1 MEFAICHGGLEQ
13 PQVTTNILLEN
24 EITMIESG
32 ADFFLNSDEDTI
44 IQAGREFVAKG
55 ISIRSVHAPFGSD
68 YSLSNF
74 DDAKREESIQIHEAL
89 LYQASLAGVE
99 MIVIHPGEHA
109 QSIED
114 IEVMKGLATDSIL
127 QLVGAS
133 EETGVRLAVENMPPG
148 CPGAKVDDLV
158 EILESVDSMSLG
170 ICFDVGHANLTK
182 NMIDFINV
190 VGNSII
196 TIHLH
201 DNDGTYDMHL
211 QPPYGTTNWRNFT
224 EMIVDVGY
232 MEPMTIEA
240 APWGGASFKQM
251 VKETS
256 AVIEG
261 ALNSEELQ
269 SGDSNI
275 GLRCLKCGHAILR
288 SEGQWFCNC
297 TYDI

>member
-1 MEFAICHGGLEQ
+1 MEFAICYSNLDQ
-13 PQVTTNILLEN
+13 PHVTTNMLQEN
-24 EITMIESG
+24 GITLIESF
-32 ADFFLNSDEDTI
+32 ADFFLNNDDDKI
-44 IQAGREFVAKG
+44 IQTAKLFLSKG
-55 ISIRSVHAPFGSD
+55 INIRSVHAPFDSN

-74 DDAKREESIQIHEAL
+74 DDAKRQKAIQIHEEL
-89 LYQASLAGVE
+89 LYKTALANVE
-99 MIVIHPGEHA
+99 MIIIHPGDHTNSKEN
-109 QSIED
+109 IELM
-114 IEVMKGLATDSIL
+114 IELAIDSIS
-127 QLVGAS
+127 QLIGTS
-133 EETGVRLAVENMPPG
+133 EETGVRLAVENMPPD
-148 CPGAKVDDLV
+148 CPGAEVDDIV
-158 EILESVDSMSLG
+158 KILESIDSISLG
-170 ICFDVGHANLTK
+170 MCFDVGHSNITN

-211 QPPYGTTNWRNFT
+211 QPPYGTTNWRDFA
-224 EMIVDVGY
+224 EMIMDTGY
-232 MEPMTIEA
+232 AEPFTIES
-240 APWGGASFKQM
+240 APWGGASFRQM

-269 SGDSNI
+269 SGNSNI

-297 TYDI
+297 TYDV